1 MIEETAMK
9 TSYKCT
15 FVIPGEGKDSFAK
28 ADSDLQSLLKDCMN
42 FREVNLVT
50 REYRVFLK
58 SEPSRE
64 ITTRIKEITGVEP
77 EYEAV

>member
-1 MIEETAMK
+1 MK
-9 TSYKCT
+9 INYKCT

-58 SEPSRE
+58 SEPSE
-64 ITTRIKEITGVEP
+64 EVTSRIAAILGSEP
-77 EYEAV
+77 KYEAV

>member
-1 MIEETAMK
+1 MK

-15 FVIPGEGKDSFAK
+15 FVIPSEGEDSFAK
-28 ADSDLQSLLKDCMN
+28 ADTALQNLLKDCMN
-42 FREVNLVT
+42 FREVNRIT

-77 EYEAV
+77 AYEAV

>member
-1 MIEETAMK
+1 MK

-15 FVIPGEGKDSFAK
+15 FVIPGEGEDSFAK
-28 ADSDLQSLLKDCMN
+28 ADTALQDLLRDYVIR
-42 FREVNLVT
+42 REVNLVT
-50 REYRVFLK
+50 REYRVFLR
-58 SEPSRE
+58 SEPSRK

>member
-1 MIEETAMK
+1 MK
-9 TSYKCT
+9 TNYKCT
-15 FVIPGEGKDSFAK
+15 FVIPGEGEDSFAK
-28 ADSDLQSLLKDCMN
+28 ADTSLQDLLRDYVIR
-42 FREVNLVT
+42 REVNLVT

-58 SEPSRE
+58 SEPSRK